1 MNDPKYNDE
10 IEVLDGLDDILE
22 EEQPKEEKIETF
34 ELNNDKVEVQPTP
47 EPEEVLSVLDEQP
60 SNPNIEK
67 QEESPFTT
75 FVPDSL
81 GDFYTNE
88 NETLMQEQPAP
99 QEEVKTPTVTETP
112 KMEEIFHFD
121 FDEPTEA
128 KQETADPEPV
138 LPEVKPV
145 EVETIVEPIEEV
157 QPLIPE
163 VEEKEEP
170 VIPVMPVEEVE
181 PAVVEEKTPETVE
194 SDPVLASFDS
204 VLEPIDIVDSKEPE
218 KTEEMNSVT
227 EPEIAE
233 EEPKLEEEEL
243 SKTDSDLE
251 KTDYNINYDFSD
263 VFANGGESSSFQ
275 QPTIDD
281 AFQFE
286 PSLTALTP
294 EPSESEASFSDTT
307 VKEDDLGKTVIIEP
321 VEPKPIVEE
330 TPQSGSQD
338 KVETKQEV
346 DQKQEEVTPVE
357 GDIKVEKKEKEE
369 KKKSKKEKKKMDG
382 RMIVFI
388 ILIVLLLLAFVILLP
403 TILENIAL

>member
-34 ELNNDKVEVQPTP
+34 ELNKDKVEVQPTP
-47 EPEEVLSVLDEQP
+47 ESEEVLSVLDEQP

-99 QEEVKTPTVTETP
+99 QEEVKTPIATETP

-121 FDEPTEA
+121 FEEPVEA

-138 LPEVKPV
+138 LPEV
-145 EVETIVEPIEEV
+145 ESIVEPEVKPIEEV
-157 QPLIPE
+157 QPVMPQ

-194 SDPVLASFDS
+194 PDPVLASFDS

-233 EEPKLEEEEL
+233 EEPKIEDKEL
-243 SKTDSDLE
+243 SKPDSDLE
-251 KTDYNINYDFSD
+251 KTDYNINYNFAD
-263 VFANGGESSSFQ
+263 VFANSGESSAEH

-294 EPSESEASFSDTT
+294 EPSKEEVPF
-307 VKEDDLGKTVIIEP
+307 KEEPQREDDLGKTVIIEP

-330 TPQSGSQD
+330 TTQSGSQD

-369 KKKSKKEKKKMDG
+369 KKKTKKEKKKMDG

-388 ILIVLLLLAFVILLP
+388 VLIILLLLAFVILLP
-403 TILENIAL
+403 TILENFAL

>member
-34 ELNNDKVEVQPTP
+34 ELNKDKVEVQPTP
-47 EPEEVLSVLDEQP
+47 ESEEVLSVLDEQP

-99 QEEVKTPTVTETP
+99 QEEVKTPIATETP

-121 FDEPTEA
+121 FEEPAEA

-138 LPEVKPV
+138 LPEV
-145 EVETIVEPIEEV
+145 ESIVEPEVKPIEEV
-157 QPLIPE
+157 QPVMPQ

-194 SDPVLASFDS
+194 PDPVLASFDS
-204 VLEPIDIVDSKEPE
+204 VLEPIDIVDSKELE

-233 EEPKLEEEEL
+233 EPKLEEKEL

-263 VFANGGESSSFQ
+263 VFANVEESSASQ

-294 EPSESEASFSDTT
+294 EPSEEVPF
-307 VKEDDLGKTVIIEP
+307 KEEPQREDDLGKTVIIEP

-330 TPQSGSQD
+330 TTQSGSQD

-369 KKKSKKEKKKMDG
+369 KKKTKKEKKKMDG

-388 ILIVLLLLAFVILLP
+388 VLIILLLLAFVILLP
-403 TILENIAL
+403 TILENFAL

>member
-34 ELNNDKVEVQPTP
+34 ELNKDKVEVQPTP
-47 EPEEVLSVLDEQP
+47 ESEEVLSVLDEQP

-88 NETLMQEQPAP
+88 KETLMQEQPAP
-99 QEEVKTPTVTETP
+99 QEEVKTPIATETP

-121 FDEPTEA
+121 FEEPVEA

-138 LPEVKPV
+138 LPEV
-145 EVETIVEPIEEV
+145 ETIVEPEVKPIEEE
-157 QPLIPE
+157 QPVMPQ
-163 VEEKEEP
+163 VEETEEP

-194 SDPVLASFDS
+194 PDPVLASFDS

-233 EEPKLEEEEL
+233 EEPKIEDKEL
-243 SKTDSDLE
+243 SKPDSDLE
-251 KTDYNINYDFSD
+251 KTDYNINYNFAD
-263 VFANGGESSSFQ
+263 VFANSGESSAEH

-294 EPSESEASFSDTT
+294 EPSEEVPF
-307 VKEDDLGKTVIIEP
+307 KEEPQREDDLGKTVIIEP

-330 TPQSGSQD
+330 TTQSGSQD

>member
-22 EEQPKEEKIETF
+22 EEQPKEEIVETF
-34 ELNNDKVEVQPTP
+34 ELNKDKVEVQPTP

-138 LPEVKPV
+138 LPEVEPV

-218 KTEEMNSVT
+218 KTEEVNSFT

-233 EEPKLEEEEL
+233 EEPKLEEKEL

-346 DQKQEEVTPVE
+346 DRKQEEVTPVE

-388 ILIVLLLLAFVILLP
+388 ILIVLLLLAFVVLLP

>member
-34 ELNNDKVEVQPTP
+34 ESVEVQPTPDP

-60 SNPNIEK
+60 SNLNTEK
-67 QEESPFTT
+67 KEESPFTT

-81 GDFYTNE
+81 GDFYINE
-88 NETLMQEQPAP
+88 NESLMQEQPAP
-99 QEEVKTPTVTETP
+99 QEEVETPTVTETP
-112 KMEEIFHFD
+112 QMEEIFHFD
-121 FDEPTEA
+121 FEEPAEA

-138 LPEVKPV
+138 LPEV
-145 EVETIVEPIEEV
+145 ETIVEPEVKPIEEEPPV
-157 QPLIPE
+157 MPQ
-163 VEEKEEP
+163 VEETEEP

-194 SDPVLASFDS
+194 PDPVLASFDS

-218 KTEEMNSVT
+218 KTEE
-227 EPEIAE
+227 
-233 EEPKLEEEEL
+233 EPKIEEKEL
-243 SKTDSDLE
+243 SKPDSDLE
-251 KTDYNINYDFSD
+251 KTDYNINYNFAD
-263 VFANGGESSSFQ
+263 VFANGGESSAEH

-294 EPSESEASFSDTT
+294 EPSKEEVPF
-307 VKEDDLGKTVIIEP
+307 KEEPQREDDLGKTVIIEP
-321 VEPKPIVEE
+321 VEPKPTVEE
-330 TPQSGSQD
+330 TTQSGSQD

-346 DQKQEEVTPVE
+346 DQKQEEVAPVE

-369 KKKSKKEKKKMDG
+369 KKKTKKEKKKMDG

-388 ILIVLLLLAFVILLP
+388 VLIILLLLAFVILLP
-403 TILENIAL
+403 TILENFAL

>member
-22 EEQPKEEKIETF
+22 EEQPKEEIVETF
-34 ELNNDKVEVQPTP
+34 ELNKDKVEVQPTP

-233 EEPKLEEEEL
+233 EEPKLEEKEL

-346 DQKQEEVTPVE
+346 DRKQEEVTPVE

>member
-227 EPEIAE
+227 EPEIPE
-233 EEPKLEEEEL
+233 EEPK
-243 SKTDSDLE
+243 
-251 KTDYNINYDFSD
+251 
-263 VFANGGESSSFQ
+263 
-275 QPTIDD
+275 
-281 AFQFE
+281 
-286 PSLTALTP
+286 
-294 EPSESEASFSDTT
+294 
-307 VKEDDLGKTVIIEP
+307 
-321 VEPKPIVEE
+321 
-330 TPQSGSQD
+330 
-338 KVETKQEV
+338 
-346 DQKQEEVTPVE
+346 
-357 GDIKVEKKEKEE
+357 
-369 KKKSKKEKKKMDG
+369 
-382 RMIVFI
+382 
-388 ILIVLLLLAFVILLP
+388 
-403 TILENIAL
+403 

>member
-34 ELNNDKVEVQPTP
+34 ESVEVQPTSDP

-60 SNPNIEK
+60 SNLNTEK

-88 NETLMQEQPAP
+88 NESLMQEQPAP
-99 QEEVKTPTVTETP
+99 QEEVETPTVTETP
-112 KMEEIFHFD
+112 QMEEIFHFD
-121 FDEPTEA
+121 FEEPAEA

-138 LPEVKPV
+138 LPEV
-145 EVETIVEPIEEV
+145 ETIVEPEVKPIEEEPPV
-157 QPLIPE
+157 MPQ
-163 VEEKEEP
+163 VEETEEP

-194 SDPVLASFDS
+194 PDPVLASFDS

-218 KTEEMNSVT
+218 KTEEVNSFT

-233 EEPKLEEEEL
+233 EEPKIEEKEL
-243 SKTDSDLE
+243 PKPDSDLE
-251 KTDYNINYDFSD
+251 KTDYNINYNFAD
-263 VFANGGESSSFQ
+263 VFANGGESSAEH

-294 EPSESEASFSDTT
+294 EPSKEEPQR
-307 VKEDDLGKTVIIEP
+307 EDDLGKTVIIEP

-338 KVETKQEV
+338 KVET
-346 DQKQEEVTPVE
+346 KQEEVTPVE

-388 ILIVLLLLAFVILLP
+388 VLIILLLLAFVILLP
-403 TILENIAL
+403 TILENFAL

>member
-22 EEQPKEEKIETF
+22 EEQPKEEIVETF
-34 ELNNDKVEVQPTP
+34 ELNKDKVEVQPTP

-170 VIPVMPVEEVE
+170 VIPLMPVEEVE
-181 PAVVEEKTPETVE
+181 PGVVEEKTPETVE

-233 EEPKLEEEEL
+233 EEPKLEEKEL

-346 DQKQEEVTPVE
+346 DRKQEEVTPVE

>member
-22 EEQPKEEKIETF
+22 EEQPKEEIVETF

-138 LPEVKPV
+138 LPEVEPV

-181 PAVVEEKTPETVE
+181 PAVVEEKTPETAE

-233 EEPKLEEEEL
+233 EEPKLEEKEL

>member
-22 EEQPKEEKIETF
+22 EEQPKEEIVETF
-34 ELNNDKVEVQPTP
+34 ELNKDKVEVQPTP

-138 LPEVKPV
+138 LPEVEPV

-233 EEPKLEEEEL
+233 EEPKLEEKEL

-388 ILIVLLLLAFVILLP
+388 VLIVLLLLAFVILLP

>member
-22 EEQPKEEKIETF
+22 EEQPKEEIVETF
-34 ELNNDKVEVQPTP
+34 ELNKDKVEVQPTL

-138 LPEVKPV
+138 LPEVEPV

-157 QPLIPE
+157 QPVIPE

-227 EPEIAE
+227 EPEIPE
-233 EEPKLEEEEL
+233 EEPKLEEKEL

-294 EPSESEASFSDTT
+294 EPSESETSFSDTT

>member
-34 ELNNDKVEVQPTP
+34 ESVEVQPTPDP

-60 SNPNIEK
+60 SNLNTEK

-88 NETLMQEQPAP
+88 NESLMQEQPAP
-99 QEEVKTPTVTETP
+99 QEEVETPTVTETP
-112 KMEEIFHFD
+112 QMEEIFHFD
-121 FDEPTEA
+121 FEEPAEA

-138 LPEVKPV
+138 LPEV
-145 EVETIVEPIEEV
+145 ETIVEPEVKPIEEEPPV
-157 QPLIPE
+157 MPQ
-163 VEEKEEP
+163 VEETEEP

-194 SDPVLASFDS
+194 PDPVLASFDS

-218 KTEEMNSVT
+218 KTEEVNSFT

-233 EEPKLEEEEL
+233 EEPKIEEKEL
-243 SKTDSDLE
+243 SKPDSDLE
-251 KTDYNINYDFSD
+251 KTDYNINYNFAD
-263 VFANGGESSSFQ
+263 VFANGGESSAEH

-294 EPSESEASFSDTT
+294 EPSKEEVPF
-307 VKEDDLGKTVIIEP
+307 KEEPQREDDLGKTVIIEP

-369 KKKSKKEKKKMDG
+369 KKKMKKEKKKMDG

-388 ILIVLLLLAFVILLP
+388 VLIILLLLAFVILLP
-403 TILENIAL
+403 TILENFAL

>member
-34 ELNNDKVEVQPTP
+34 ELNKDKVEVQPTP
-47 EPEEVLSVLDEQP
+47 ESEEVLSVLDEQP

-88 NETLMQEQPAP
+88 NESLMQEQPAP
-99 QEEVKTPTVTETP
+99 QEEVKTPIATETP

-121 FDEPTEA
+121 FEEPVEA

-138 LPEVKPV
+138 LPEV
-145 EVETIVEPIEEV
+145 ESIVEPEVKPIEEV
-157 QPLIPE
+157 QPIMPQ

-194 SDPVLASFDS
+194 PDPVLASFDS

-233 EEPKLEEEEL
+233 EPKLEEKEL

-263 VFANGGESSSFQ
+263 VFANVEESSASQ

-294 EPSESEASFSDTT
+294 EPSEGVPFKEELQR
-307 VKEDDLGKTVIIEP
+307 EDDLGKTVIIEP

-330 TPQSGSQD
+330 TTQSGSQD

-369 KKKSKKEKKKMDG
+369 KKKTKKEKKKMDG

-388 ILIVLLLLAFVILLP
+388 VLIILLLLAFVILLP
-403 TILENIAL
+403 TILENFAL

>member
-138 LPEVKPV
+138 LPEVEPV

-227 EPEIAE
+227 EPEIPE
-233 EEPKLEEEEL
+233 EELKLEEKEL

>member
-22 EEQPKEEKIETF
+22 EEQPKEEIVETF
-34 ELNNDKVEVQPTP
+34 ELNKDKVEVQPTP

-170 VIPVMPVEEVE
+170 VIPLMPVEEVE
-181 PAVVEEKTPETVE
+181 PGVVEEKTPETVE

-233 EEPKLEEEEL
+233 EEPKLEEKEL

-321 VEPKPIVEE
+321 VEPKTIVEE